1 MQDRSILI
9 AAVGDKDVSSGAGVS
24 LYVHIPFCR
33 SRCAYCDFFSTTR
46 EAEKEAY
53 VKVLCNEIV
62 ERSHELLSTRV
73 RTIYI
78 GGGTPSQLSPTLLQQ
93 ILECVY
99 DNYEVD
105 AEAEVT
111 VEMNPDDIDPSPTLP
126 GLAPNPSPKGE
137 GNFWKGAE
145 CLESRL
151 GPVNRI
157 SLGIQTFDDDLL
169 RLIRRRHDSA
179 TAIRAVKALQ
189 AAGVDNISID
199 LIYGLPGQTMA
210 QWEHDLDLAFDL
222 GIQHLS
228 AYALSYEA
236 GTPLTR
242 WRDEGRIC
250 EVDDELSVAMYERL
264 CQRARQTGFEH
275 YEISNFALPGRH
287 SRHNSS
293 YWQGVPYLGFGPGAH
308 SYDGLRTRRANRPSL
323 DDYLRGPIP
332 YDLEVLTDDELY
344 DEAVMCGLRTSR
356 GIALHDIE
364 RRFGPDRLHYL
375 LHMAEPHIA
384 AGRLIL
390 DQPSPINHQSSL
402 PLIVG
407 SPSLRSNLFASS
419 SEASLKKERGLGGE
433 SSAHLRLAEL
443 AIMTSDDIM
452 SDLMA

>member
-1 MQDRSILI
+1 MGITDIILI
-9 AAVGDKDVSSGAGVS
+9 FATEKAYDVILHSSFIMSHPQYPHNDSPLFTIEDSGVS
-24 LYVHIPFCR
+24 LYIHIPFCR

-53 VKVLCNEIV
+53 VKVLCSEIV

-73 RTIYI
+73 QTIYI

-93 ILECVY
+93 ILDCIY

-111 VEMNPDDIDPSPTLP
+111 IEMNPDDVQSLGSLPSLP
-126 GLAPNPSPKGE
+126 IKRE
-137 GNFWKGAE
+137 
-145 CLESRL
+145 ESESK
-151 GPVNRI
+151 PRI

-169 RLIRRRHDSA
+169 RLIRRRHDST
-179 TAIRAVKALQ
+179 TAIHAVNALQ

-199 LIYGLPGQTMA
+199 LIYGLPGQNMA
-210 QWEHDLDLAFDL
+210 QWERDLDIAFDL

-242 WRDEGRIC
+242 WRDEGRVC
-250 EVDDELSVAMYERL
+250 EVDDELSVGMYEHL
-264 CQRARQTGFEH
+264 CQRARQAGFEH
-275 YEISNFALPGRH
+275 YEISNFALPGYH
-287 SRHNSS
+287 SRHNSG
-293 YWQGVPYLGFGPGAH
+293 YWQGRPYLGFGPGAH
-308 SYDGLRTRRANRPSL
+308 SYDGFRTRRANRPSL

-332 YDLEVLTDDELY
+332 YDLEILTDDELY
-344 DEAVMCGLRTSR
+344 NEAIMCGLRTSH

-364 RRFGPDRLHYL
+364 HRFGSDRLHYL
-375 LHMAEPHIA
+375 LRMAEPHIA

-419 SEASLKKERGLGGE
+419 SEALP
-433 SSAHLRLAEL
+433 
-443 AIMTSDDIM
+443 
-452 SDLMA
+452 